1 MFLVVHQAFH
11 LDAAFIMLDNK
22 GKILLQEKRFFFLV
36 QLLYLHLRLKQN
48 TFFHE
53 KTYPILIT
61 INDLCFR
68 FGAKHHTHLSFQQA
82 RCSTSR

>member
-1 MFLVVHQAFH
+1 MMFLVVHQAFH
-11 LDAAFIMLDNK
+11 MEAAFIMLDNK

-48 TFFHE
+48 TFFYE

-68 FGAKHHTHLSFQQA
+68 FGAKHHTHL
-82 RCSTSR
+82 